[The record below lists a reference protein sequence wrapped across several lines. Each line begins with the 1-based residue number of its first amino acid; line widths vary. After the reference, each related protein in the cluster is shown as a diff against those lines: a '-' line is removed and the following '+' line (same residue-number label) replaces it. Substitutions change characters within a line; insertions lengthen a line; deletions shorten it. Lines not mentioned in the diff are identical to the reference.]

1 MRIAILGAGS
11 LGCVFGG
18 QLSEAGH
25 DVVLVN
31 RNRSL
36 VDKLARDGLILRT
49 KHGDR
54 TVPVR
59 ASVNCTGLSPVDLLI
74 VLVKSFHT
82 REALEAASNAIG
94 PDTVIL
100 SLQNGLGH
108 EEIISE
114 FAAPGNTMIGK
125 TYVGGTMVSPGVV
138 VAGTEGKRTIV
149 GHPTGGSDGRAKII
163 ADAFQSAGLETT
175 ASSDIMQVVWDKLL
189 VNVSTGALSA
199 ISRLPY
205 GELYGVAE
213 VEACAIEAVQEAMA
227 VAHAAGI
234 GLSIKEARQ
243 AWLLAGEGLPPEFK
257 ASMLQSLEKGSPT
270 EIDFING
277 AVVAWGRRY
286 SVPTPVNST
295 LVAAVKGIERA
306 IQVGL

>member
-18 QLSEAGH
+18 MLSEAGH
-25 DVVLVN
+25 DVVLIN
-31 RNRSL
+31 RNRAL
-36 VDKLARDGLILRT
+36 VEKLGRDGLVLRT

-54 TVPVR
+54 TVAVR
-59 ASVNCTGLSPVDLLI
+59 AAVDCNGLSPVDLLV

-82 REALEAASNAIG
+82 REALEAAGDAIG
-94 PDTVIL
+94 PDTLIM

-108 EEIISE
+108 EEIISD
-114 FAAPGNTMIGK
+114 FAAAGNALIGK
-125 TYVGGTMVSPGVV
+125 TYVGGTTVSPGVV
-138 VAGTEGKRTIV
+138 VAGTEGKRTMV
-149 GHPTGGSDGRAKII
+149 GDPIGGRSERAKQV
-163 ADAFQSAGLETT
+163 ADVFQAVGLETE
-175 ASSDIMQVVWDKLL
+175 ASSNIMQVIWDKLL

-205 GELYGVAE
+205 GELYRVAE
-213 VEACAIEAVQEAMA
+213 VEACAVEAVQEAMA

-234 GLSIKEARQ
+234 ALSISDARS

-257 ASMLQSLEKGSPT
+257 ASMLQSLEKGSRT

-286 SVPTPVNST
+286 AVPTPVNRT

-306 IQVGL
+306 TEVGL